1 MLALLV
7 LLGMGGA
14 VIAQSACGA
23 QVTVSETETI
33 TDLALR
39 CGVTVEAL
47 VAANPGLD
55 PAAPL
60 QPGQVIQIPALGPP
74 VAEPTP
80 GAPITSPVSGPVTP
94 PVTSPVT
101 TPVTSPVTSPVT
113 QPVTSP
119 VTAPDTTIMP
129 TSTVTTTPEADTT
142 PPAPTASVMVT
153 PEAPGPAGP
162 VIITQTIGAPAGPD
176 TGIYIVQRGDWLST
190 IARRFG
196 VTLSALL
203 AANPEISNPDR
214 IEVGQQIRIPAEATL
229 SVASDLAQAAGA
241 TALLPE
247 TAAQETPF
255 VAITPTAGLP
265 GTPVEVIA
273 TGFAPNEAISIR
285 IGREAMDDLVVV
297 DANARADSAGNYR
310 AIIAIPASA
319 QVSERWIVAATR
331 RGFQAISNVFT
342 VTAGEPAGQGTPL
355 VRAAPANAAPGSQL
369 QVTGSGFPP
378 NVPLVI
384 SLGLAG
390 AESIPVANAVTGADG
405 IFTQVITIPET
416 AQPGQDLVIS
426 VTMSDPSASTPDTRL
441 FTALSN
447 NILVE

>member
-1 MLALLV
+1 ML
-7 LLGMGGA
+7 
-14 VIAQSACGA
+14 Q
-23 QVTVSETETI
+23 
-33 TDLALR
+33 
-39 CGVTVEAL
+39 
-47 VAANPGLD
+47 
-55 PAAPL
+55 
-60 QPGQVIQIPALGPP
+60 
-74 VAEPTP
+74 
-80 GAPITSPVSGPVTP
+80 
-94 PVTSPVT
+94 
-101 TPVTSPVTSPVT
+101 
-113 QPVTSP
+113 
-119 VTAPDTTIMP
+119 P
-129 TSTVTTTPEADTT
+129 TSTITTTPEAETT
-142 PPAPTASVMVT
+142 PPAPADSGMVT
-153 PEAPGPAGP
+153 PEAPGPVGL
-162 VIITQTIGAPAGPD
+162 VIITHTIGAPAGPD

-229 SVASDLAQAAGA
+229 SVAGDLAQAAGG

-247 TAAQETPF
+247 TAAQGTPF

-265 GTPVEVIA
+265 GTPVEVMA
-273 TGFAPNEAISIR
+273 TGFEPNAAISIS
-285 IGREAMDDLVVV
+285 IGRESMDDLTVV
-297 DANARADSAGNYR
+297 DENARADSAGNYR
-310 AIIAIPASA
+310 AIVAIPASA

-331 RGFQAISNVFT
+331 RGYRAISNVFT

-384 SLGLAG
+384 SIGLAG
-390 AESIPVANAVTGADG
+390 TESIPVANAVAGADG

-426 VTMSDPSASTPDTRL
+426 VTMSNPGASTPDTRL

-447 NILVE
+447 EILVE